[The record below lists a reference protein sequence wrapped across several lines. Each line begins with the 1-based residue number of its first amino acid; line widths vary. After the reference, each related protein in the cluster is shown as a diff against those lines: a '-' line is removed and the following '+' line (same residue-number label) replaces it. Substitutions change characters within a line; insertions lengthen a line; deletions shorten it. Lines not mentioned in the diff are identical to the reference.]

1 MNCGAQTDVRNAD
14 GKIPV
19 EVATTTEAKQIL
31 GVETGGSGE
40 HAAAAVPGSSFI
52 PNYLQHPNINGKVDL
67 KKVKQGDVTSE
78 IALSRNESSSG
89 TTLGTRIFKIRIAGF
104 EDPDFIEIDVPES
117 NLNLND
123 LKEIMCNELKVEKQ
137 AVIERVRKLPNTR
150 LRRDV
155 EVTRLVDYAE
165 LGLVLLNSDPS

>member
-1 MNCGAQTDVRNAD
+1 MNCGAQTDVQNAD

-52 PNYLQHPNINGKVDL
+52 PNYLQHPNLNGKVDL
-67 KKVKQGDVTSE
+67 KKVKQGDMTGE
-78 IALSRNESSSG
+78 IDLSRNETSS
-89 TTLGTRIFKIRIAGF
+89 GTRIFKIRIAGF

-137 AVIERVRKLPNTR
+137 TVIERVRKLPNTK

-165 LGLVLLNSDPS
+165 LELVLLNSDPS